1 MKSLKNLSL
10 QLHSVLGDLYMPVA
24 AIFKILVIA
33 VISVIAVKIGSF
45 IIRKIFDKQKSFKYR
60 INNKRIDTIST
71 LTRSIYKYAIYTIA
85 SITIL
90 TDIFNLKSVIAAAGV
105 GGLAIG
111 FGAQSLIKD
120 IISGFF
126 IIFEDQFGVGD
137 VVTIEGMNGT
147 VEDMELRVTRVR
159 NMNGDLYVI
168 PNGEIKKVTNHSR
181 GNKTAIVDIPLSY
194 DADINKAFEIAS
206 IICEAVSK
214 EFETIVEAPTVMGI
228 TGFTKE
234 GMSLRITAKTLPNEH
249 WEVERRIR
257 KLIKEEFAKAKI
269 ELFGKSVI
277 IIEKDSHGGDSGA
290 R

>member
-1 MKSLKNLSL
+1 MKGLLLK
-10 QLHSVLGDLYMPVA
+10 LHGVLGDLYAPLET
-24 AIFKILVIA
+24 IFKIFVIII
-33 VISVIAVKIGSF
+33 ISIIAVKIGSF

-60 INNKRIDTIST
+60 INSKRIDTMST
-71 LTRSIYKYAIYTIA
+71 LTRSIYKYAVYTIA
-85 SITIL
+85 VITIL
-90 TDIFNLKSVIAAAGV
+90 TDIFNLRSVLAAAGV

-137 VVTIEGMNGT
+137 IVTIEGMNGT

-181 GNKTAIVDIPLSY
+181 GNKTAIVDIPISY
-194 DADINKAFEIAS
+194 DADINKVFVIAGNV
-206 IICEAVSK
+206 CEAVSK
-214 EFETIVEAPTVMGI
+214 EFEAIVEAPSVIGI

-234 GMSLRITAKTLPNEH
+234 GMNLRITAKTLPNEH
-249 WEVERRIR
+249 WEVERGIR
-257 KLIKEEFAKAKI
+257 KLIKEEFAKANI

-277 IIEKDSHGGDSGA
+277 VIEKDSYGGESRA